1 MNIKMLIIGVLATI
15 TVIIVGVISAF
26 MVINSE
32 APTAKQ
38 VMVSSTEDNNKTE
51 KKEELN
57 GWKQE
62 KGNWYFYKDNEKQK
76 NWVQDKN
83 SWYFLGSD
91 EKMRTGWIQDK
102 DEWYYMNEDGTMA
115 TNTTID
121 GCYLGKDG
129 TIEDTPVR
137 QTNQQKEIA
146 SENNSGFIIKS
157 SDQAIETIKKNDSIF
172 IKNLQTKL
180 GTYLSLSCY
189 SDNPVI
195 GQGLGEECYGV
206 ALSMDGVNEEE
217 CTYIVGRRTGNIYVY
232 PHQGTYHYYQIKN
245 NEIVQVLG
253 SGDDWR

>member
-1 MNIKMLIIGVLATI
+1 M

-26 MVINSE
+26 MVINNE

-38 VMVSSTEDNNKTE
+38 LEVSNTEDNNKTE

-91 EKMRTGWIQDK
+91 GKMRTGWIQDK

-129 TIEDTPVR
+129 TIEDTPVKHVNR
-137 QTNQQKEIA
+137 EDTNQN
-146 SENNSGFIIKS
+146 SNNNIFINS
-157 SDQAIETIKKNDSIF
+157 PDQVLDIIRKNDSVYLENTQREIGSN
-172 IKNLQTKL
+172 IKLFYC
-180 GTYLSLSCY
+180 G
-189 SDNPVI
+189 DNDDYISMV
-195 GQGLGEECYGV
+195 GENCYGV
-206 ALSMDGVNEEE
+206 ELFTEYEDEIN
-217 CTYIVGRRTGNIYVY
+217 YYLVGKYTGNVY
-232 PHQGTYHYYQIKN
+232 ILPHEGSYNAYQIKN
-245 NEIVQVLG
+245 NQVVKTIH
-253 SGDDWR
+253 SGGKDWR